1 MEIMKEIMEY
11 SLMAGMAAMIWVAV
25 VAGLV
30 LAWKVFKE

>member
-1 MEIMKEIMEY
+1 MELKEILGY
-11 SLMAGMAAMIWVAV
+11 ILISGVAAIVWVAV